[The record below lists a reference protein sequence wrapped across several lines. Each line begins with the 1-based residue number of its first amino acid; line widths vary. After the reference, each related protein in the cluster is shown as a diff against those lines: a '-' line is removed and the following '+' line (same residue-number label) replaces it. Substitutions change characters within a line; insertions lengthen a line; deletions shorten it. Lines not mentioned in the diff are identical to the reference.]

1 MINLRREGEPLV
13 KRNASGQ
20 GLVEMAIAIGLSGFL
35 VLMLSGMLSQTLLV
49 STTSQNELIAAQAAE
64 ELLENARV
72 MTYSQITT
80 LASAPLNYIT
90 IGQPI
95 TFVVNQTQTGETMPS
110 IRLAPVQLNLVNAT
124 PVYGE
129 VNPSSTTL
137 VNTGAKWGPG
147 FGNFFSGTATETIT
161 GPFSSNGVSWYQIA
175 VQITYSGTYADSSG
189 ARNTKQLNRVAYVVN
204 QGLNWQ

>member
-1 MINLRREGEPLV
+1 
-13 KRNASGQ
+13 
-20 GLVEMAIAIGLSGFL
+20 MAIAIGLSGFL
-35 VLMLSGMLSQTLLV
+35 ILMLSGMLSQTLLV
-49 STTSQNELIAAQAAE
+49 STASQNELIAAQAAE

-80 LASAPLNYIT
+80 LSNSPYNYIT

-95 TFVVNQTQTGETMPS
+95 TFVVNQTQTGETMPQL
-110 IRLAPVQLNLVNAT
+110 RLIPVQLNLASNT
-124 PVYGE
+124 PAYGE

-137 VNTGAKWGPG
+137 VNAGAKWGPG

-161 GPFSSNGVSWYQIA
+161 GPFTSGGVSWYQIA
-175 VQITYSGTYADSSG
+175 VQISYTGTYADSTG